1 MAISETEFEQLLQPL
16 RSDIT
21 AFRVYVSALRLC
33 LLARK
38 AGFRPDQPR
47 VPGGNPD
54 GGQWTDDP
62 GWIGVEGLDIE
73 FPLVL
78 ASHHGP
84 PKIPDR
90 RPPTVRERNR
100 FAVALARYLVV
111 ANTTIQTLSAA
122 KWVWEHAHDRII
134 AYREPPR
141 SLEEL
146 RQAVANPRPGF
157 DNHHIVEQTPARQ
170 DGFPES
176 RIRGPD
182 NVVRIPTYRH
192 WEITAWYAT
201 KNPKFGGLSP
211 RDFLRGQS
219 WETRMEVGKEALI
232 LHGVLKP

>member
-1 MAISETEFEQLLQPL
+1 M
-16 RSDIT
+16 
-21 AFRVYVSALRLC
+21 
-33 LLARK
+33 
-38 AGFRPDQPR
+38 
-47 VPGGNPD
+47 
-54 GGQWTDDP
+54 
-62 GWIGVEGLDIE
+62 
-73 FPLVL
+73 
-78 ASHHGP
+78 
-84 PKIPDR
+84 
-90 RPPTVRERNR
+90 
-100 FAVALARYLVV
+100 
-111 ANTTIQTLSAA
+111 
-122 KWVWEHAHDRII
+122 
-134 AYREPPR
+134 
-141 SLEEL
+141 
-146 RQAVANPRPGF
+146 ANPRPGF

>member
-78 ASHHGP
+78 ASHHGLHR
-84 PKIPDR
+84 KYRTGDR
-90 RPPTVRERNR
+90 QPFVSGIVSLSRWRAISLSQTRRFKRCLRRNGCGSM
-100 FAVALARYLVV
+100 LV
-111 ANTTIQTLSAA
+111 T
-122 KWVWEHAHDRII
+122 
-134 AYREPPR
+134 
-141 SLEEL
+141 
-146 RQAVANPRPGF
+146 
-157 DNHHIVEQTPARQ
+157 
-170 DGFPES
+170 
-176 RIRGPD
+176 
-182 NVVRIPTYRH
+182 
-192 WEITAWYAT
+192 
-201 KNPKFGGLSP
+201 GLSP
-211 RDFLRGQS
+211 IGSHHDRWRSSEGRGQS
-219 WETRMEVGKEALI
+219 EARLRQ
-232 LHGVLKP
+232 PSYR